1 MWSAQLVQPVQQV
14 YNQYNMCE
22 TSTVGVQPMGACK
35 QYDGCATSGGVQ
47 TVWWVCNQWGC
58 ANSMMGVQPIGA
70 CKQFDGCATNGG
82 RANSIMGIQPMGACK
97 QYDGCATNGGGCNR
111 LGVVQRS
118 TRGSTH
124 YNQTWWKHS
133 KQLYTP
139 WLISMFNLNLLF
151 ILWNSIL
158 ICNMPNLF
166 QCFYKSMHLW

>member
-1 MWSAQLVQPVQQV
+1 MWD
-14 YNQYNMCE
+14 QY
-22 TSTVGVQPMGACK
+22 G
-35 QYDGCATSGGVQ
+35 GCATNGGVQ
-47 TVWWVCNQWGC
+47 TVWWGCNQWGLP
-58 ANSMMGVQPIGA
+58 NSMMGVQPMGA

-82 RANSIMGIQPMGACK
+82 VQTVWWVFNQWGRANSTMGVQPM
-97 QYDGCATNGGGCNR
+97 GGGCNR